1 MRERFRSAGRR
12 RGGAVQREAVQSCS
26 AKTGAST
33 TLRAACVTRKS
44 RGHGLTRKKKRR
56 FLSMSEVFSS
66 QQLEP
71 VESVWQAQS
80 GAESAQQ
87 RTIKANRNCTQMP
100 ERNKPLRILCE
111 RILTGKPVGERVRES
126 LQLSSFS
133 PSSSLAVDLHTLV
146 EKSHGSELFLNISS
160 EILLLSIRCS
170 LQTRRYIVT
179 WVFHM
184 FSLQLEHMMYPRCI
198 KI

>member
-1 MRERFRSAGRR
+1 
-12 RGGAVQREAVQSCS
+12 
-26 AKTGAST
+26 
-33 TLRAACVTRKS
+33 
-44 RGHGLTRKKKRR
+44 
-56 FLSMSEVFSS
+56 MSEVFSL

-87 RTIKANRNCTQMP
+87 RTIKAN
-100 ERNKPLRILCE
+100 ILCK
-111 RILTGKPVGERVRES
+111 RNLVGKPVEERES

-133 PSSSLAVDLHTLV
+133 PSSSVAVDLHTLV
-146 EKSHGSELFLNISS
+146 EKSHGSELFFDVSV

-170 LQTRRYIVT
+170 LQTGRYIVT

-184 FSLQLEHMMYPRCI
+184 FLLQPEHMMYPRCI